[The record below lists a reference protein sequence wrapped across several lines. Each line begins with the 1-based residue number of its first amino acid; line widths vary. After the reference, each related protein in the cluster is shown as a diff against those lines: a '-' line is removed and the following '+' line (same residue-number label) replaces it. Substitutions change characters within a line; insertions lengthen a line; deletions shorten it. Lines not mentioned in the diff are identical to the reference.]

1 MGTVGTG
8 QCKNY
13 MGTVGTTWVMLE
25 LHGYRR
31 NYMGIV
37 GTTWALSELGS
48 DRTDLSDLG
57 AVTAYQ
63 RETVGGGERRRGGG
77 GSVTER

>member
-1 MGTVGTG
+1 
-8 QCKNY
+8 
-13 MGTVGTTWVMLE
+13 
-25 LHGYRR
+25 
-31 NYMGIV
+31 MGIV

-77 GSVTER
+77 GGQSQRDS

>member
-1 MGTVGTG
+1 
-8 QCKNY
+8 
-13 MGTVGTTWVMLE
+13 
-25 LHGYRR
+25 
-31 NYMGIV
+31 MGIV

-77 GSVTER
+77 GGGQSQRDS

>member
-1 MGTVGTG
+1 
-8 QCKNY
+8 
-13 MGTVGTTWVMLE
+13 
-25 LHGYRR
+25 
-31 NYMGIV
+31 MGIV

-77 GSVTER
+77 GVSHREIAETIRQKEGGEMN